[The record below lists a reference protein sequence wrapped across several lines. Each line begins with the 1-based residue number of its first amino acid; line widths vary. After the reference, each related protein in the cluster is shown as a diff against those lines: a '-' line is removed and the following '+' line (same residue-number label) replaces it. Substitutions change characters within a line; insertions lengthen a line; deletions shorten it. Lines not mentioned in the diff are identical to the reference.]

1 MVSGSDFTFSASSG
15 VDSLIEMS
23 GGGGIFSTS
32 SSDEASAV
40 LLRIL
45 LVVLAVFLL
54 LPRGAGSRFGVAR
67 LYVTV
72 RVTTLLTLTA
82 LGQALRG
89 VIISNILLEDQSA
102 GEKGEYKA
110 LWALGSPVLGEG
122 PVVGENIGECL
133 WGILSLLS
141 PDTDLLWPDVALWG
155 VGGTGYAEVGDL
167 KLSPVLFPEKL
178 LPVDGFELEETFES
192 SDSVLFRA
200 VGGGLAN
207 TGVKAFRKSV

>member
-1 MVSGSDFTFSASSG
+1 MALGMIVSGSDFTFSASSG

-40 LLRIL
+40 LLRML

-54 LPRGAGSRFGVAR
+54 LPRGAGSRFGVAL

-89 VIISNILLEDQSA
+89 VVIVSNILLEDQSA

-110 LWALGSPVLGEG
+110 LWALGKPVRGDA
-122 PVVGENIGECL
+122 PVVGENIGEYL
-133 WGILSLLS
+133 
-141 PDTDLLWPDVALWG
+141 
-155 VGGTGYAEVGDL
+155 
-167 KLSPVLFPEKL
+167 
-178 LPVDGFELEETFES
+178 
-192 SDSVLFRA
+192 
-200 VGGGLAN
+200 
-207 TGVKAFRKSV
+207 

>member
-1 MVSGSDFTFSASSG
+1 MALGIMVSGSDLTFSTSSG

-40 LLRIL
+40 LLRTL
-45 LVVLAVFLL
+45 LVVLVVFLL
-54 LPRGAGSRFGVAR
+54 LPRGAGSRFGVVR

-89 VIISNILLEDQSA
+89 VASVSNILLEDQSA

-110 LWALGSPVLGEG
+110 LCALDSPVRGDG

-133 WGILSLLS
+133 
-141 PDTDLLWPDVALWG
+141 
-155 VGGTGYAEVGDL
+155 
-167 KLSPVLFPEKL
+167 
-178 LPVDGFELEETFES
+178 
-192 SDSVLFRA
+192 
-200 VGGGLAN
+200 
-207 TGVKAFRKSV
+207 